1 LSEHRGGQGKP
12 SSSDT
17 GEAAGQDVLAVQM
30 GELARS
36 LQQEDTLQDTLQ
48 GIVAAA
54 VDTVPGAQYAGIS
67 KVKGRR
73 EINTPASTDELV
85 RASDAAQYKTGQG
98 PCLDAIMWSRRSGSP
113 IWPARIAGR
122 SSRSRPRSSE
132 WAACCPSSST

>member
-1 LSEHRGGQGKP
+1 LSEHRGGRGKP

-54 VDTVPGAQYAGIS
+54 V
-67 KVKGRR
+67 R
-73 EINTPASTDELV
+73 
-85 RASDAAQYKTGQG
+85 
-98 PCLDAIMWSRRSGSP
+98 
-113 IWPARIAGR
+113 
-122 SSRSRPRSSE
+122 
-132 WAACCPSSST
+132 